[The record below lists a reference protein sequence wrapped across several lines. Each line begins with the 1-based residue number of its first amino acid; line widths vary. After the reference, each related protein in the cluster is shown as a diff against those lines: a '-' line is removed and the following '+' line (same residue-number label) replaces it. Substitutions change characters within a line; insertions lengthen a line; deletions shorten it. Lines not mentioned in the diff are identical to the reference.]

1 MLGAGRVPFVV
12 ACGVTPTVAG
22 KLAAMPDSVL
32 RLTNAT
38 TVDFAGE
45 LIAEDGDDVFVAG
58 VPLAPPFATIAGA
71 ATTAVFT
78 L

>member
-1 MLGAGRVPFVV
+1 
-12 ACGVTPTVAG
+12 
-22 KLAAMPDSVL
+22 MPDSVL

-45 LIAEDGDDVFVAG
+45 LTAEDGDDVFVAG